1 MKKIVVV
8 SVAVLV
14 LVGVGGYFG
23 VSYWARHQAEAQIE
37 QALAGIRATG
47 AKASIG
53 TSDVSLRERSLT
65 LTDLSITSANGD
77 VVLTVGKVAAQDAA
91 PPQGERI
98 SAGRVA
104 LDDILLTLR
113 GGAGRP
119 QIVHTVPHLA
129 ISRYSG
135 PLLPKAVSGESDLMG
150 VIMAQ
155 LATLSA
161 DEIAA
166 PRTIT
171 RVTPTDDADGAEP
184 QEITAESV
192 TLSKVRDGLVGQL
205 TITRLATEPLPDG
218 APTDQGSGADQAE
231 DQGDTV
237 RSSIRDI
244 VLTDLDVRPL
254 LASGAAGSAFVTVVG
269 KAQTGAM
276 TVEVEDGR
284 TEIAGVTLTGLA
296 LQPDAF
302 TPQRA
307 AALTALSDPANQDT
321 PATPQQLDDATAVL
335 RAVRFA
341 TFEARGLRTTEPG
354 GNGQIAAVTLEKLD
368 AGVLSRLSFDGMEGE
383 EDGRFARIG
392 RLAIDHVDLARSF
405 RFARSADPMA
415 PDAALAA
422 FRLFSGF
429 TLNNMVVPVA
439 NEDGSPG
446 DPVRVGTIALSWGD
460 LAGDLPTRIRFD
472 LTDVSGPI
480 HAEDGEP
487 FATLAA
493 AGLTNASVSLAF
505 GAAYDAASSSVRV
518 APVEMEVR
526 DAFRLK
532 VETTLT
538 QLPAAA
544 LASEEAFTNALPGIN
559 LGTTS
564 LSVTDLGLAKLVLQ
578 RLAEAEGL
586 SVEDYRAGLAQLLEQ
601 IVGDMAKTNPEA
613 ADVGAALA
621 AFIQNPHTLTLT
633 ATPKG
638 PVPLMAL
645 MNSDDPEVPLQLFT
659 ISATN
664 TP

>member
-1 MKKIVVV
+1 MKKIVIV
-8 SVAVLV
+8 SVAALV

-53 TSDVSLRERSLT
+53 TSDISLRERSLT

-104 LDDILLTLR
+104 LDDILVTLR

-135 PLLPKAVSGESDLMG
+135 PLLPKAVSGESDLLG

-171 RVTPTDDADGAEP
+171 RVTPTDDADGADP

-192 TLSKVRDGLVGQL
+192 ILSKVHDGQVGKL
-205 TITRLATEPLPDG
+205 TITRLAAEPLPES
-218 APTDQGSGADQAE
+218 TEDQGSGADQAE

-237 RSSIRDI
+237 RSSIRDV
-244 VLTDLDVRPL
+244 VLNDVDVRPL
-254 LASGAAGSAFVTVVG
+254 LGAGPAGSGFVTVVG
-269 KAQTGAM
+269 KAETGAM

-284 TEIAGVTLTGLA
+284 TDIAGVTLTGLA

-307 AALTALSDPANQDT
+307 AALTALSDPASQDT

-335 RAVRFA
+335 RAVRFT
-341 TFEARGLRTTEPG
+341 TFEAKGLRTTEPS
-354 GNGQIAAVTLEKLD
+354 GNGQIATVTLEKLD
-368 AGVLSRLSFDGMEGE
+368 AGVLARLSLDGVDGE
-383 EDGRFARIG
+383 EDGRSARIG
-392 RLAIDHVDLARSF
+392 RLTIDTIDLARGF
-405 RFARSADPMA
+405 RFAHSADPMA

-429 TLNNMVVPVA
+429 TLNNTVVPVA

-446 DPVRVGTIALSWGD
+446 DPVRIGTIALSWGD
-460 LAGDLPTRIRFD
+460 LAGDLPTRVRFD

-493 AGLTNASVSLAF
+493 AGLTNATVSLAF
-505 GAAYDAASSSVRV
+505 GATYDAASSSVHV

-532 VETTLT
+532 LESTLT

-544 LASEEAFTNALPGIN
+544 LASEEAFTQALPGIT

-564 LSVTDLGLAKLVLQ
+564 LSVTDLGLAGLVLQ
-578 RLAEAEGL
+578 RLAQAEGL